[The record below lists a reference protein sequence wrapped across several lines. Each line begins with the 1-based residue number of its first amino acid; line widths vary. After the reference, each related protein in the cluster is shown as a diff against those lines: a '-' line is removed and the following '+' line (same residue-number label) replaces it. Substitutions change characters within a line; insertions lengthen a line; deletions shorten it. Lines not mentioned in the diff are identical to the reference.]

1 MTELKQH
8 FSTATSVLLSRPVL
22 GFADQMAAEA
32 PALTATSAESGAH
45 HQTKSR
51 AQDAVMFLLIQP
63 PPRKQPPTSVHS
75 PAGSCLTG
83 GGSPWRT
90 GARCEYLLCAGAFG
104 TAGIVAHLTSSM
116 IPDVQMRRQRT
127 ESEDLP
133 DLTQVAETSL
143 ESGLSPSEAT
153 ECTLLVLHVTQSS
166 HSFPRNTYWIKT
178 SCPGL
183 AGEDLGSEGSWARG
197 FLGADGSGL
206 QSVVTV
212 VQCRDCPESTESYT

>member
-8 FSTATSVLLSRPVL
+8 VSTATSVLLSRPVP

-51 AQDAVMFLLIQP
+51 AQDAVMFLLIQL

-75 PAGSCLTG
+75 PTGSCLTG
-83 GGSPWRT
+83 GGFPWRT

-116 IPDVQMRRQRT
+116 IPDVQTRRQRT
-127 ESEDLP
+127 ESGDLP

-143 ESGLSPSEAT
+143 ESGLSPSKAT
-153 ECTLLVLHVTQSS
+153 ECTLLVPHVTQSS
-166 HSFPRNTYWIKT
+166 HRFLRNTDWMKT
-178 SCPGL
+178 NCPGL
-183 AGEDLGSEGSWARG
+183 GEEKR
-197 FLGADGSGL
+197 
-206 QSVVTV
+206 
-212 VQCRDCPESTESYT
+212 E